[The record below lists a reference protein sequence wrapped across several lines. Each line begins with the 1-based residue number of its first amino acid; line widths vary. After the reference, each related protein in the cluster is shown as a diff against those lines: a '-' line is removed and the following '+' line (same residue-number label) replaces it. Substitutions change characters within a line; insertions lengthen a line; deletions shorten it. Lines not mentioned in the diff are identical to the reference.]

1 MPTAPED
8 GLAPAPGRQAAG
20 EHAPAA
26 AAVRRRPEQLLLA
39 FMGELMLAGGAGPL
53 PASVLIA
60 VLGELGVGEAATRAT
75 LSRMVARGLLLPA
88 RVGRSVVYRLTPDSE
103 RVLGQARDR
112 VFDEDPFAPR
122 GTGWTLVTFSV
133 PESRR
138 DVRHRV
144 RAQLV
149 WAGFGLLRDGLWIAP
164 GEVDVA
170 AALGEMHDDARAA
183 PDAARAVPDE
193 ARAADDEGGAVH
205 GGGPAS
211 HDGELELAAFRAHE
225 VPGFSAARSVRTAWR
240 LDAMRAHHEQFQARW
255 RRAEPDASGSLRDL
269 TALVADWLDLLRT
282 VPRLPADHLAPD
294 WPGAASVE
302 VFRGLH
308 AALTE
313 PARAELARRLA
324 A

>member
-8 GLAPAPGRQAAG
+8 GLAPAPGR
-20 EHAPAA
+20 PAVGA
-26 AAVRRRPEQLLLA
+26 QPPTAVAVRRRPEQLLLA

-75 LSRMVARGLLLPA
+75 LTRMVTRGLLLPE
-88 RVGRSVVYRLTPDSE
+88 RVGRTVTYRLTPDSE

-183 PDAARAVPDE
+183 NDE
-193 ARAADDEGGAVH
+193 RGAVH
-205 GGGPAS
+205 GEGPAS
-211 HDGELELAAFRAHE
+211 HDGELELVAFRAHE

-255 RRAEPDASGSLRDL
+255 RRAEPDAAGSLRDL